1 LDGGNT
7 AQSVEEEEE
16 EEEYPELG
24 FPQPGCPRA

>member
-1 LDGGNT
+1 MASKIGQL
-7 AQSVEEEEE
+7 EKEE